1 MQDQRPPEQGRQRP
15 QQQRRR
21 AGDVESLIRR
31 ILVAVDASEDATA
44 ALEAAVELAA
54 ATGAEIQGAFVE
66 EDRILRAGRL
76 SMCREISLFSDEA
89 REIGHSDL
97 ERQLRAH
104 ARRLQAQLQQAAERA
119 QVPWSFTTLRGEV
132 VSELRRAARDSDL
145 VALGATGRSYKE
157 APGSTVDELVSEAP
171 APVLVLRRA
180 TRLGLGV
187 HALYDGTEAG
197 QRAVALAA
205 ELSRREQPPLT
216 VFLLADDDDTG
227 SLMAERLGGW
237 LTERGIQPRF
247 RRLPPAETGR
257 LSELLSAERCGLF
270 VAPRSSFQ
278 GDRSSA
284 RKLLRH
290 ADFPVMLVG

>member
-1 MQDQRPPEQGRQRP
+1 MYEQRPS
-15 QQQRRR
+15 QQDREAPGQNTMR

-54 ATGAEIQGAFVE
+54 ATGAEVRGAFVE
-66 EDRILRAGRL
+66 EERLLRAGRL
-76 SMCREISLFSDEA
+76 SMCREISLFSEEV
-89 REIGHSDL
+89 REIEQGDL

-104 ARRLQAQLQQAAERA
+104 ARRIQGQLQQAAERA

-132 VSELRRAARDSDL
+132 AAELRRAARDSDL
-145 VALGATGRSYKE
+145 LALGATGRSYKE
-157 APGSTVDELVSEAP
+157 PPGSTVDELVTEAP
-171 APVLVLRRA
+171 SPVLILRRA

-197 QRAVALAA
+197 RRAVALAA

-237 LTERGIQPRF
+237 LADRGIQPRF

-270 VAPRSSFQ
+270 VAPRPAFQ

>member
-1 MQDQRPPEQGRQRP
+1 M
-15 QQQRRR
+15 
-21 AGDVESLIRR
+21 IRR

-44 ALEAAVELAA
+44 ALEAAVELAS
-54 ATGAEIQGAFVE
+54 ATGAEIRGVFVE
-66 EDRILRAGRL
+66 EERLLRAGRL
-76 SMCREISLFSDEA
+76 SMCREVSLFSEQP
-89 REIGHSDL
+89 RKIERRDL

-119 QVPWSFTTLRGEV
+119 RVPWSFSTTRGDV
-132 VSELRRAARDSDL
+132 TAELRRAARDTDL
-145 VALGATGRSYKE
+145 LALGATGRSYRDP
-157 APGSTVDELVSEAP
+157 PGSTVDELVSDAP
-171 APVLVLRRA
+171 SPVLILRRA

-197 QRAVALAA
+197 RRAVALAA

-227 SLMAERLGGW
+227 NVMAERLGGW
-237 LTERGIQPRF
+237 LAERGIQPRF
-247 RRLPPAETGR
+247 RRLPPQETGR
-257 LSELLSAERCGLF
+257 LAEFLSAERCGLF
-270 VAPRSSFQ
+270 VSPRSAFQ
-278 GDRSSA
+278 GDRRSS

>member
-1 MQDQRPPEQGRQRP
+1 MQQMRPPQQGPPAP
-15 QQQRRR
+15 QQQMR
-21 AGDVESLIRR
+21 DDESGVLIRR

-44 ALEAAVELAA
+44 ALEAAVELAS
-54 ATGAEIQGAFVE
+54 ATGAEIRGVFVE
-66 EDRILRAGRL
+66 EERLLRAGRL
-76 SMCREISLFSDEA
+76 SMCREISLFSEES
-89 REIGHSDL
+89 RKIEHRDL

-104 ARRLQAQLQQAAERA
+104 ARRIQAQLQQAAERA
-119 QVPWSFTTLRGEV
+119 QVPWSFNTLRGEV

-145 VALGATGRSYKE
+145 LALGATGRSYGDP
-157 APGSTVDELVSEAP
+157 PGSTVDELVSEAP
-171 APVLVLRRA
+171 SPVLILRRA

-197 QRAVALAA
+197 RRAVALAG

-216 VFLLADDDDTG
+216 VFLLADDDTG

-247 RRLPPAETGR
+247 RRLPPDETGR

-270 VAPRSSFQ
+270 VAPRSGFQ
-278 GDRSSA
+278 GDRGSA

>member
-1 MQDQRPPEQGRQRP
+1 MQEQRPSEQGRHGP
-15 QQQRRR
+15 QQRRR
-21 AGDVESLIRR
+21 GGDVESLIHR

-66 EDRILRAGRL
+66 EERLLRAGRL
-76 SMCREISLFSDEA
+76 SMCREVSLFADEA
-89 REIGHSDL
+89 REIEHSDL

-104 ARRLQAQLQQAAERA
+104 ARRIQGQLQQVAERA

-145 VALGATGRSYKE
+145 LALGAVGRSYKE
-157 APGSTVDELVSEAP
+157 PPGSTVDELVADAP
-171 APVLVLRRA
+171 SPVLVLRRA

-216 VFLLADDDDTG
+216 VFLLAADEDTG

-270 VAPRSSFQ
+270 VAPRSGFQ
-278 GDRSSA
+278 GDRSST